1 MRKNNNHNDA
11 RRRNPLRWAVM
22 ACCLAAL
29 TLMVTAC
36 GDQRPKSTST
46 RGIARMMCDESFQ
59 SVLEQEIAVFE
70 YSYPEASIMPEYI
83 NEGAALDSLMHNKI
97 DLIITSRDLTDE
109 QRESLKRQGR
119 GYRSRMIAVD
129 AIAIIVNKQNDIDEL
144 SMDDL
149 RDIFTG
155 KVKRWGEVFPTKL
168 KNDSV
173 RVLFDGSGTGVVHYI
188 KDKFLNGGKFG
199 SNVYAKQSSTE
210 VFETVE
216 TNKNVIG
223 LIGVSWIT
231 DDMKAVEKPIAE
243 KYEELKNKNEVSK
256 IDFTDR
262 IKVMPIRGDDQV
274 QGVKPYQAYIYSG
287 EYPLVRSIWAI
298 DASFNGMLEHGFYTF
313 LTGVIGQKIILQ
325 TGILPAAEPVRQVEI
340 VD

>member
-1 MRKNNNHNDA
+1 MITNN
-11 RRRNPLRWAVM
+11 R
-22 ACCLAAL
+22 LAATLVAL
-29 TLMVTAC
+29 TLLVLTVAC

-46 RGIARMMCDESFQ
+46 RGIAKILCDESFQ
-59 SVLEQEIAVFE
+59 SILEQEIAVFE

-83 NEGAALDSLMHNKI
+83 NESAALDSLLHNKC

-109 QRESLKRQGR
+109 QRQSLKKLGR

-129 AIAIIVNKQNDIDEL
+129 AIALIVNKQNDIDEL

-149 RDIFTG
+149 RDIFSG

-168 KNDSV
+168 KNDSIK
-173 RVLFDGSGTGVVHYI
+173 VLFDGSGTGVVHDI
-188 KDKFLNGGKFG
+188 KDKFLNGGNFG

-216 TNKNVIG
+216 KNKNVIG

-231 DDMKAVEKPIAE
+231 ADLKATEKPIAE
-243 KYEELKNKNEVSK
+243 KYEELKNNNKVSV

-262 IKVMPIRGDDQV
+262 IKVMPVRGDDQV

-287 EYPLVRSIWAI
+287 EYPLVRKIWAI
-298 DASFNGMLEHGFYTF
+298 DASYNGTLDHGFYTF

>member
-1 MRKNNNHNDA
+1 MLA
-11 RRRNPLRWAVM
+11 AICLLAVM
-22 ACCLAAL
+22 MLS
-29 TLMVTAC
+29 AC
-36 GDQRPKSTST
+36 GDQRPRSTST
-46 RGIARMMCDESFQ
+46 RGIARIMCDESFQ

-70 YSYPEASIMPEYI
+70 YSYPEASIMPDYV
-83 NEGAALDSLMHNKI
+83 NEAAALDSLMHKHV
-97 DLIITSRDLTDE
+97 DLIITSRDLTTE

-144 SMDDL
+144 SMEDL

-168 KNDSV
+168 KNDSI

-188 KDKFLNGGKFG
+188 KDKFLNGANFA
-199 SNVYAKQSSTE
+199 SNVYAKKSSTE
-210 VFETVE
+210 VFDMVE

-231 DDMKAVEKPIAE
+231 SDLKATEKPIAE
-243 KYEELKNKNEVSK
+243 KYEELKTNNEVSV

-262 IKVMPIRGDDQV
+262 IKVMPVRGDDQV
-274 QGVKPYQAYIYSG
+274 QGVKPYQAHINSG
-287 EYPLVRSIWAI
+287 DYPLVRTIWAI
-298 DASFNGMLEHGFYTF
+298 DASYNGTLDHGFYTF

-325 TGILPAAEPVRQVEI
+325 TGILPAAEPVREVELI
-340 VD
+340 N